1 MAFSISDVCS
11 DTIHLHCL
19 IMLFLFFF
27 LMILRPPS
35 STRTYTLFPY
45 TTLFRSRALFALALL
60 LGLGLL
66 AAGVAALAG
75 EPRFELKLEAGRGM
89 PAGHDGLWW
98 ALAAMGAAL
107 AGAALWL
114 QPRRAVAVT
123 AVMTAVL
130 WCGWGLAIAPQLDG
144 ESSSRD
150 LMREARDRKSTRLN
164 SSH

>member
-1 MAFSISDVCS
+1 MLRVIHVLTPSYPTRRSSD
-11 DTIHLHCL
+11 L
-19 IMLFLFFF
+19 
-27 LMILRPPS
+27 
-35 STRTYTLFPY
+35 
-45 TTLFRSRALFALALL
+45 
-60 LGLGLL
+60 
-66 AAGVAALAG
+66 LAG
-75 EPRFELKLEAGRGM
+75 EPRVELKLEAGRGM

-98 ALAAMGAAL
+98 SLAAMGAAL

-150 LMREARDRKSTRLN
+150 LMPIGRA
-164 SSH
+164 HV

>member
-1 MAFSISDVCS
+1 
-11 DTIHLHCL
+11 
-19 IMLFLFFF
+19 
-27 LMILRPPS
+27 
-35 STRTYTLFPY
+35 
-45 TTLFRSRALFALALL
+45 
-60 LGLGLL
+60 
-66 AAGVAALAG
+66 
-75 EPRFELKLEAGRGM
+75 M
-89 PAGHDGLWW
+89 PAGHDGLWG

-150 LMREARDRKSTRLN
+150 LMREARELAGPGTEVGLVAWREQNMLQARGPTVEFGDRKSTRLN